1 MEPSWWQGK
10 KIFDDFCMWGG
21 LAFAPVA
28 ALTLYANVF
37 IGPAKIAPIPDGYEP
52 LDEEYSYH
60 PITRWMQRY
69 FHRTEQHWY
78 EITLHERWQRWRT
91 AHKVRLMAE
100 VHRQMKMEGDYAAY
114 YYHPGAHAKYAR
126 IMKEEVEMIQR
137 IEGGSD
143 K

>member
-1 MEPSWWQGK
+1 MGIVFNISRCLVCGVGYPDRFPGS
-10 KIFDDFCMWGG
+10 GG
-21 LAFAPVA
+21 LPGAGFKRVRHVRGVVVMDPM
-28 ALTLYANVF
+28 
-37 IGPAKIAPIPDGYEP
+37 D
-52 LDEEYSYH
+52 
-60 PITRWMQRY
+60 M
-69 FHRTEQHWY
+69 
-78 EITLHERWQRWRT
+78 
-91 AHKVRLMAE
+91 KVRLMAE